1 MLLCYLT
8 LAVCTIGFAA
18 MVYRYDLYD
27 REPLPAIVLV
37 MILGG
42 AGMIAAGRVQ
52 VELLA
57 ALGATAAGNW
67 NVSMAVAAGV
77 TEELAKF
84 LAAGAILL
92 LSRKWFND
100 PLDGVIYGSFAGL
113 GAAIEES
120 IAILAF
126 DAPLEFLPASEPVRL
141 AGHTVMGG
149 ISAAGLGALV
159 RVRRSGDDVPGGP
172 GVVSRALPLWMLP
185 VCLAAGIALHAVWD
199 LVAFSA
205 ADAGRMLPWHTA
217 ASLGLMLGGFVAYR
231 WLVAVGARRSRGVFA
246 GE

>member
-8 LAVCTIGFAA
+8 LAVCTMGFAA

-27 REPLPAIVLV
+27 REPLGAIVV
-37 MILGG
+37 AMILGG
-42 AGMIAAGRVQ
+42 VGMIVAGRAQ
-52 VELLA
+52 VDALA
-57 ALGATAAGNW
+57 ALGPTAAANW

-92 LSRKWFND
+92 LSRRWFND

-120 IAILAF
+120 VAILAF
-126 DAPLEFLPASEPVRL
+126 DAPLDFLPASEPVRL

-159 RVRRSGDDVPGGP
+159 RVRRNGEELPGGR
-172 GVVSRALPLWMLP
+172 GVLSRALPLWMLP
-185 VCLAAGIALHAVWD
+185 VCLAAGIALHTVWD
-199 LVAFSA
+199 VVAFSA

-231 WLVAVGARRSRGVFA
+231 WLVAVGARRSRRVFVGA
-246 GE
+246 